1 MMRRE
6 RSEYAKSSRPGLCVC
21 DVHKTGM
28 EFLHKI
34 TNLRMRIL
42 LSRH

>member
-6 RSEYAKSSRPGLCVC
+6 RSEYAKSSRPGLYVC

-28 EFLHKI
+28 EFLHQI

-42 LSRH
+42 LSRD